1 MKIYISNLESGI
13 NNGDLNALFSEY
25 GNVVS
30 ANVIMDRLTGQSRGF
45 AFIDMPEDAAAK
57 KAISELNEAEYQ
69 GRIIRVSEARPP
81 KDRQEGGYRND
92 FNRDNGRGRKSSFGN
107 NRY

>member
-13 NNGDLNALFSEY
+13 NNSDLNTLFSEY

-92 FNRDNGRGRKSSFGN
+92 FSRDNGRSRKSSFGN
-107 NRY
+107 SRY

>member
-13 NNGDLNALFSEY
+13 NNSDLNNLFSEY
-25 GNVVS
+25 GNVAS

-45 AFIDMPEDAAAK
+45 AFVDMPEDTAAK
-57 KAISELNEAEYQ
+57 KAISELDEAEYH
-69 GRIIRVSEARPP
+69 GKIIRVSEARPP
-81 KDRQEGGYRND
+81 KEKQPGGYRND
-92 FNRDNGRGRKSSFGN
+92 FNRDNGRGRKSSYGN

>member
-13 NNGDLNALFSEY
+13 NNSDLNTLFSEY

-45 AFIDMPEDAAAK
+45 AFIDMPEDAAAQN
-57 KAISELNEAEYQ
+57 AISELNEAEYQ

-81 KDRQEGGYRND
+81 KERQEGGYRND
-92 FNRDNGRGRKSSFGN
+92 FNRDNGRGRKSYGN
-107 NRY
+107 NKY

>member
-1 MKIYISNLESGI
+1 
-13 NNGDLNALFSEY
+13 
-25 GNVVS
+25 
-30 ANVIMDRLTGQSRGF
+30 MDRLTGQSRGF

-81 KDRQEGGYRND
+81 KDRQEGGYRNN
-92 FNRDNGRGRKSSFGN
+92 FNRDNGRDRKSYGN
-107 NRY
+107 NKY

>member
-13 NNGDLNALFSEY
+13 NNSDLNTLFSEY

-30 ANVIMDRLTGQSRGF
+30 ANVIMDRMTNQSRGF
-45 AFIDMPEDAAAK
+45 GFIDMPDDAAAK
-57 KAISELNEAEYQ
+57 NAISELNEAEYQ
-69 GRIIRVSEARPP
+69 GRVIRVSEARPP
-81 KDRQEGGYRND
+81 KERQEGGFRNN
-92 FNRDNGRGRKSSFGN
+92 FNRDNGRGRKSYGN

>member
-1 MKIYISNLESGI
+1 MRIYISNLESGI
-13 NNGDLNALFSEY
+13 NNSDLNTLFSEY

-81 KDRQEGGYRND
+81 KDRQEGGYRNN
-92 FNRDNGRGRKSSFGN
+92 FNRDNGRDRKSYGN
-107 NRY
+107 NKY